1 MINAILKGL
10 FKIITKFISIMLIPI
25 NLLITNMLP
34 GFSDMLTGVSNAFNS
49 VTQYFG
55 WIIDATCLE
64 SNVISFFI
72 LVLSFRVLFPFAVS
86 AIKLVVKWYR
96 ALMP

>member
-10 FKIITKFISIMLIPI
+10 FKLITKFISILLTPI
-25 NLLITNMLP
+25 NLLISNMLP
-34 GFSDMLTGVSNAFNS
+34 GFNDMLTGVGNAFNNC
-49 VTQYFG
+49 TQYFG
-55 WIIDATCLE
+55 WIVDAACLE

-86 AIKLVVKWYR
+86 AIKLIVKWYR

>member
-10 FKIITKFISIMLIPI
+10 FKIITKFISIMLMPI
-25 NLLITNMLP
+25 NLLIQNMLP
-34 GFSDMLTGVSNAFNS
+34 GFNDMLTGVSQAFNAC
-49 VTQYFG
+49 TQFFG
-55 WIIDATCLE
+55 WVIDACCIE
-64 SNVISFFI
+64 SNVVSFLI

-86 AIKLVVKWYR
+86 AVKLIVKWYR